1 MRFSSASRLKGSAGL
16 LIKQKSAAQGN
27 IEDTSGR
34 LADAT
39 NRDIAFRNRPA
50 PCFRSSLY
58 IAAASDTNFE
68 SKRAL
73 AIYDPNAASI

>member
-1 MRFSSASRLKGSAGL
+1 LQGSAGL

-27 IEDTSGR
+27 IDDTSGR
-34 LADAT
+34 LTDAT
-39 NRDIAFRNRPA
+39 NRNNAFRNRPGA
-50 PCFRSSLY
+50 PASEVRY

-73 AIYDPNAASI
+73 ANL